1 MLRIARRDFERICA
15 QALAEYPHE
24 CCGLLVEKV
33 PGGVPVVHAC
43 TNVQQQRHEEN
54 PKLYPRDASTAYLID
69 AGEQLR
75 IVEAAE
81 KAGGRVSGCYHSHID
96 CAAYF
101 SAEDERRTWIFN
113 SREAGDDPDDPNA
126 IYLVLSVY
134 GEDVGNQRKVQSYKC
149 FAWDGS
155 HYAETGV
162 EIVEKPLP
170 KDR

>member
-1 MLRIARRDFERICA
+1 MLCIARRDFDRICV

-24 CCGLLVEKV
+24 CCGLLVEEV
-33 PGGVPVVHAC
+33 PSGVSAVHTC
-43 TNVQQQRHEEN
+43 TNVQQQRHEED
-54 PKLYPRDASTAYLID
+54 PEHYPRDASMAYLID

-75 IVEAAE
+75 IAEETE

-101 SAEDERRTWIFN
+101 SDEDERRTWIFN
-113 SREAGDDPDDPNA
+113 SREAGDDPDDPDVM
-126 IYLVLSVY
+126 YLVLSVY
-134 GEDVGNQRKVQSYKC
+134 GEETGSQRKVQGYKC

-162 EIVEKPLP
+162 EIV
-170 KDR
+170 

>member
-1 MLRIARRDFERICA
+1 MLCIARRDFDRICA

-33 PGGVPVVHAC
+33 LGGVPAAYAC
-43 TNVQQQRHEEN
+43 TNVQQQRHEED
-54 PKLYPRDASTAYLID
+54 PKHYPRDASTAYLID
-69 AGEQLR
+69 AGDQLR
-75 IVEAAE
+75 IEAAAE

-113 SREAGDDPDDPNA
+113 SREAGDDPDDPDA
-126 IYLVLSVY
+126 IYLVLSVC
-134 GEDVGNQRKVQSYKC
+134 GEEAGSQRKVQGYKC

-155 HYAETGV
+155 RYAETSV
-162 EIVEKPLP
+162 EII
-170 KDR
+170 

>member
-1 MLRIARRDFERICA
+1 MLRIARRDFDQICA

-24 CCGLLVEKV
+24 CCGLLVGKP
-33 PGGVPVVHAC
+33 PGGVSAAHAC
-43 TNVQQQRHEEN
+43 TNIQQQRHEED
-54 PKLYPRDASTAYLID
+54 PEHYPRDASTAYLID

-75 IVEAAE
+75 IAEAAE

-113 SREAGDDPDDPNA
+113 SRAAGDDPDDPDA
-126 IYLVLSVY
+126 MYLVLSVCSEET
-134 GEDVGNQRKVQSYKC
+134 GSQQKVQGYKC

-155 HYAETGV
+155 RHAEMSV
-162 EIVEKPLP
+162 EIV
-170 KDR
+170 

>member
-33 PGGVPVVHAC
+33 PGGVSDAHAC
-43 TNVQQQRHEEN
+43 TNVQQQRYEEDSQH
-54 PKLYPRDASTAYLID
+54 YPRDASMAYLID

-75 IVEAAE
+75 IAEAAE

-101 SAEDERRTWIFN
+101 SDEDEKRTWIFN
-113 SREAGDDPDDPNA
+113 NPRCGRRSGRSGRD
-126 IYLVLSVY
+126 LS
-134 GEDVGNQRKVQSYKC
+134 GALSMRRGGRQPADSARLQMFCLGRQ
-149 FAWDGS
+149 
-155 HYAETGV
+155 
-162 EIVEKPLP
+162 PL
-170 KDR
+170 RRNEC

>member
-1 MLRIARRDFERICA
+1 MLHIAREDFDRICT

-33 PGGVPVVHAC
+33 PGGVSVAHAC
-43 TNVQQQRHEEN
+43 TNVQQQRHEEDS
-54 PKLYPRDASTAYLID
+54 KRYPRDARTAYLID
-69 AGEQLR
+69 AGEQLS
-75 IVEAAE
+75 IAEAAE
-81 KAGGRVSGCYHSHID
+81 KTGGRVSGCYHSHID

-113 SREAGDDPDDPNA
+113 SREAGDDPDDPDA
-126 IYLVLSVY
+126 MYLVLSVY
-134 GEDVGNQRKVQSYKC
+134 GAEAGSPRKVQGYKC

-162 EIVEKPLP
+162 EIV
-170 KDR
+170 